1 APAAPA
7 PPPSSAPAPATP
19 PPAPAAPERQHVA
32 PEDDMAE
39 EDDPD
44 LDESALSGHELIV
57 RELGATVVEEFSN
70 E

>member
-1 APAAPA
+1 PA
-7 PPPSSAPAPATP
+7 PGSSPSASAADPAPRR
-19 PPAPAAPERQHVA
+19 APVA

-57 RELGATVVEEFSN
+57 RELGATVMEEFSN